1 MTFYN
6 AGCVKS
12 SFFVHFA
19 SKIPT
24 DFIPACQ
31 QTRLAA
37 VNYRECI
44 PMMMHSSLAMA
55 QSIGL
60 VKKFLRM
67 RED

>member
-37 VNYRECI
+37 GY
-44 PMMMHSSLAMA
+44 P
-55 QSIGL
+55 
-60 VKKFLRM
+60 FLKQAFLEIRFDGEPIL
-67 RED
+67 RDE